1 MKNKLKLQYFKL
13 FKEYKFVIISASI
26 FILYSLDRYL
36 PRGYKYYSD
45 DWGVDQYFIE
55 NIARKVLQGDSLIGH
70 LSHGIGYSL
79 VIAPFINI
87 AANPM
92 NVAGFF
98 IFTITAS
105 IIFKNIDLAIKGKKL
120 RLILI
125 FALIISFAFAPDMK
139 FWVIG
144 ASNTL
149 SAVLILLSVLWS
161 ISPIVP
167 KSLPIIL
174 GVLSGIVFSARYLD
188 YLLLFPLYFAAIL
201 NFSRI
206 YKKSLINNLILSFLI
221 SLIFIVPMLFLHSSV
236 FGDPFITPYNLK
248 PSDVIRLT
256 GFDLSEGKL
265 GSRYYSWI
273 IPNLYSTI
281 VNYKSFASN
290 LAAKGEPTAL
300 LIFPILFFAPY
311 SLTNLSLALF
321 KLPQNLFKRKLIIT
335 VVCSLASLTIWTIFY
350 ASGWAYT
357 VHDIFFQ
364 CLRYFMGWF
373 TIIGFL
379 TLYGLT
385 LKPNIKTFLISS
397 FLYVLLFGYPSIY
410 LKNEFKNVKTIKTI
424 EVIKNDSE
432 DIKKEYNLPIP
443 FDYGKKSLLA
453 TTDNGEVI
461 SVDNFSNELLLGKCH
476 FNNFNLDTFDRD
488 FSSCK
493 FYKSGEEYLSEN
505 GMNFLNLKN
514 KKNTYEISYEL
525 LEQEIPKTQKLLI
538 NLDSYTN
545 IESNGNYKVFRDNKD
560 RFVIK
565 DKKQKK
571 FYLKR
576 DNKNYLNNS
585 NNIYWPNWEISAAE
599 EIDSKNQILTNNK
612 KSEIYC
618 IWELDKKWNFKRDR
632 LCSNYD
638 NVDLR
643 KHEEE
648 FKVDINSD
656 GYINRFLITANKED
670 KYINQNS
677 KFLFKVNPIRFEK
690 SKFVMHPQIDD
701 SKDQNLELNI
711 KLNKT
716 GDGQFRNFPNNVSIN
731 CNDNLN
737 SCLAYKIGRFN
748 NLWKIWIKKIN
759 SLESLTFTTEDI
771 NKNKPSFWAIQYITL
786 SAK

>member
-273 IPNLYSTI
+273 IPNLYS
-281 VNYKSFASN
+281 
-290 LAAKGEPTAL
+290 
-300 LIFPILFFAPY
+300 
-311 SLTNLSLALF
+311 
-321 KLPQNLFKRKLIIT
+321 
-335 VVCSLASLTIWTIFY
+335 
-350 ASGWAYT
+350 
-357 VHDIFFQ
+357 
-364 CLRYFMGWF
+364 
-373 TIIGFL
+373 
-379 TLYGLT
+379 
-385 LKPNIKTFLISS
+385 
-397 FLYVLLFGYPSIY
+397 
-410 LKNEFKNVKTIKTI
+410 
-424 EVIKNDSE
+424 
-432 DIKKEYNLPIP
+432 
-443 FDYGKKSLLA
+443 
-453 TTDNGEVI
+453 
-461 SVDNFSNELLLGKCH
+461 
-476 FNNFNLDTFDRD
+476 
-488 FSSCK
+488 
-493 FYKSGEEYLSEN
+493 
-505 GMNFLNLKN
+505 
-514 KKNTYEISYEL
+514 
-525 LEQEIPKTQKLLI
+525 
-538 NLDSYTN
+538 
-545 IESNGNYKVFRDNKD
+545 
-560 RFVIK
+560 
-565 DKKQKK
+565 
-571 FYLKR
+571 
-576 DNKNYLNNS
+576 
-585 NNIYWPNWEISAAE
+585 
-599 EIDSKNQILTNNK
+599 
-612 KSEIYC
+612 
-618 IWELDKKWNFKRDR
+618 
-632 LCSNYD
+632 
-638 NVDLR
+638 
-643 KHEEE
+643 
-648 FKVDINSD
+648 
-656 GYINRFLITANKED
+656 
-670 KYINQNS
+670 
-677 KFLFKVNPIRFEK
+677 
-690 SKFVMHPQIDD
+690 
-701 SKDQNLELNI
+701 
-711 KLNKT
+711 
-716 GDGQFRNFPNNVSIN
+716 
-731 CNDNLN
+731 
-737 SCLAYKIGRFN
+737 
-748 NLWKIWIKKIN
+748 
-759 SLESLTFTTEDI
+759 
-771 NKNKPSFWAIQYITL
+771 
-786 SAK
+786 